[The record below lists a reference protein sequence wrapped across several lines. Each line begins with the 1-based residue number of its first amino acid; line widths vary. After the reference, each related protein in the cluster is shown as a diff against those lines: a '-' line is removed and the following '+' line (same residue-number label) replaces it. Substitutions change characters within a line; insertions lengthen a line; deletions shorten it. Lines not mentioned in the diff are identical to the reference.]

1 MAFLGAAAVFAGA
14 LGAATALGIGVL
26 GEKVLPPLPPECP
39 AAAVVAAPLS
49 GLAVNVYNSAG
60 VEGLGAAT
68 AKALKTHGVDVVS
81 MENKEAP
88 KFATSGPDVII
99 TASSEKLGEA
109 AALQALFPKSSFL
122 LDDAEPKVSVYLT
135 KADHDMGG
143 KPSTAKTELR
153 CVSG

>member
-1 MAFLGAAAVFAGA
+1 VAFLGAAAVFAGA
-14 LGAATALGIGVL
+14 LGAAAALGLGVL
-26 GEKVLPPLPPECP
+26 GAKVLPPLAPECP
-39 AAAVVAAPLS
+39 AGAVVPAPLS
-49 GLAVNVYNSAG
+49 GLAVNVYNSASI
-60 VEGLGAAT
+60 EGLAAAT
-68 AKALKTHGVDVVS
+68 AKSLKTHGVDVVS
-81 MENKEAP
+81 TDNKEAP
-88 KFATSGPDVII
+88 KFATTSPDVII

-135 KADHDMGG
+135 KADPKMGG